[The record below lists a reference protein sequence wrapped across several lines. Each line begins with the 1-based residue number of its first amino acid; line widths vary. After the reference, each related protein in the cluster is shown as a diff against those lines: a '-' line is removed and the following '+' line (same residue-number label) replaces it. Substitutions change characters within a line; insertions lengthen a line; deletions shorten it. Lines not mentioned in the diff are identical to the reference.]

1 MLTQSEGPNVEL
13 LKQAVLQAEMVLP
26 EAYQS
31 YFPLETNPCLI
42 SYPQILIPSKVS
54 STNFEKEPKVS
65 GKLIGIKAQY
75 LLFEGGKV
83 MNVRSMEGYETEFF
97 EK

>member
-1 MLTQSEGPNVEL
+1 VT
-13 LKQAVLQAEMVLP
+13 
-26 EAYQS
+26 
-31 YFPLETNPCLI
+31 
-42 SYPQILIPSKVS
+42 